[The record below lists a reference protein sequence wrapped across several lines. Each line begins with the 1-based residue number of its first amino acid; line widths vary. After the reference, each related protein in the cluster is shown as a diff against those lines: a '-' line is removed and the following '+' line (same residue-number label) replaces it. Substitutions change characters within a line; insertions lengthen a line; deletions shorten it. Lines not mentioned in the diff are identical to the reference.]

1 MSRRGPRGVRV
12 DRKSNAKK
20 SITHL
25 SGVLESSLNADNELA
40 DIAARDI
47 LRVSKKHGVRAEN
60 SIGKKICRSCEK
72 ALIPGKTAQVR
83 VTSKNNII
91 TCLRC
96 GRVNRNSLVK
106 Q

>member
-1 MSRRGPRGVRV
+1 MARNGSRRVSAN
-12 DRKSNAKK
+12 RKTKAKD

-25 SGVLESSLNADNELA
+25 SGVLDSSLNADNELA

-47 LRVSKKHGVRAEN
+47 LRVSKKHGVRPEN

>member
-1 MSRRGPRGVRV
+1 MARNGSRRVSAN
-12 DRKSNAKK
+12 RKTKAKD
-20 SITHL
+20 SMTHL
-25 SGVLESSLNADNELA
+25 SGVLDSSLNIDNELA

-47 LRVSKKHGVRAEN
+47 LRVSKKHGVRSEI
-60 SIGKKICRSCEK
+60 STRKKICRSCEA

-83 VTSKNNII
+83 IVSEKTII

>member
-1 MSRRGPRGVRV
+1 MARNGSRRVSAN
-12 DRKSNAKK
+12 RKTKAKD
-20 SITHL
+20 SMTHL
-25 SGVLESSLNADNELA
+25 SGVLDSSLNIDNELA

-47 LRVSKKHGVRAEN
+47 LRVSKKHGVRSEI
-60 SIGKKICRSCEK
+60 STGRKICRSCEA

-83 VTSKNNII
+83 VISKKTIT

-96 GRVNRNSLVK
+96 GRVNRNGLVK

>member
-1 MSRRGPRGVRV
+1 MTRRGSRGVRA
-12 DRKSNAKK
+12 DRKTNAKK

-25 SGVLESSLNADNELA
+25 SGVLDSSLNTDNELA

-47 LRVSKKHGVRAEN
+47 LRVSKKHGVRSVN
-60 SIGKKICRSCEK
+60 SIGKKICRSCEA
-72 ALIPGKTAQVR
+72 ALIPGNTAQVR
-83 VTSKNNII
+83 VTSKKTTT

-96 GRVNRNSLVK
+96 GRINRNSLVE

>member
-1 MSRRGPRGVRV
+1 MSRRGPRGVRI
-12 DRKSNAKK
+12 DRKLNAKK

-25 SGVLESSLNADNELA
+25 SGVLESSLNTDNELA

-47 LRVSKKHGVRAEN
+47 LRVSKKHGVRSEI
-60 SIGKKICRSCEK
+60 STRKKICRSCEA

-83 VTSKNNII
+83 IVSEKTII

>member
-1 MSRRGPRGVRV
+1 MSRRGPRRVRT

-25 SGVLESSLNADNELA
+25 SDVLESSLNTDNELA

-47 LRVSKKHGVRAEN
+47 LRVSKKHGVRPGN
-60 SIGKKICRSCEK
+60 SIGKKICRSCAA

-83 VTSKNNII
+83 VTSNNNII

-96 GRVNRNSLVK
+96 GRVNRNSLVEL
-106 Q
+106 